1 MARRVRAALLPVL
14 AVQAQRD
21 AELERVLRRQNTRF
35 TTMLIVAIVL
45 SVAALTAVAMVGYLM
60 VNRMH

>member
-1 MARRVRAALLPVL
+1 
-14 AVQAQRD
+14 
-21 AELERVLRRQNTRF
+21 
-35 TTMLIVAIVL
+35 MLIVAIVL